1 MTFLQSQT
9 IDELAKVIWEYHR
22 MHQALRKA
30 DALIVLGSNDL
41 RVAEYGAKLF
51 LENYAPL
58 FVVSGDE
65 VKHKSALLDTNW
77 GMSEAK
83 KFAEVAIACGVPK
96 EKILLEEKAKNTGEN
111 CIFSMQLLQSFGY
124 SPQSLLLVQKP
135 YMERRTYATCK
146 QLFPAC
152 DILVSSPQLSYEE
165 WVAKNVPK
173 DVVISLMVGDLQRI
187 KIYPSLG
194 YQTYQEIPDEVWAA
208 YEELVARGYTEHL
221 IESNN

>member
-1 MTFLQSQT
+1 MTSLQSHT
-9 IDELAKVIWEYHR
+9 TDELAKIIWEYHR
-22 MHQALRKA
+22 MHQPLRRA

-111 CIFSMQLLQSFGY
+111 CIFSMQLLQSLGY

-135 YMERRTYATCK
+135 YMERHR
-146 QLFPAC
+146 
-152 DILVSSPQLSYEE
+152 
-165 WVAKNVPK
+165 
-173 DVVISLMVGDLQRI
+173 
-187 KIYPSLG
+187 
-194 YQTYQEIPDEVWAA
+194 QTTFSG
-208 YEELVARGYTEHL
+208 L
-221 IESNN
+221 